1 MPTTHQDAPAKDRK
15 RVLDPIE
22 RVSEV
27 LFGLIMVMT
36 FTGSLSAATAGRTEI
51 KEMLYGA
58 VGCNLAW
65 GIVDAVMYVMGSLL
79 SRGRGLILLRAVRNA
94 PDAAHARATI
104 ADALNPYVA
113 SLLRPSVF
121 EIAREDLLKAPEPP
135 AQPSLTADDV
145 RGAVGVFLLV
155 FLSTFPVVIPFL
167 LIGEPTK
174 ALRASNA
181 VAIAMLWAGGYSLGR
196 YSGMRPWL
204 AALAMAALGAVL
216 VAITIALGG

>member
-1 MPTTHQDAPAKDRK
+1 MAARQQEVSHQSG
-15 RVLDPIE
+15 RVLDPVE

-27 LFGLIMVMT
+27 LFGLIMVLT
-36 FTGSLSAATAGRTEI
+36 FTGSLSAATAGHAEI

-65 GIVDAVMYVMGSLL
+65 GIVDAVMYVMSSLL
-79 SRGRGLILLRAVRNA
+79 NRGRGLIVLRAVRE
-94 PDAAHARATI
+94 ARDPGQARDI
-104 ADALNPYVA
+104 ISNSLNPYVA

-121 EIAREDLLKAPEPP
+121 ETVREDLVKAPEPP
-135 AQPSLTADDV
+135 AGPSLTRDDI

-167 LIGEPTK
+167 LIGDPVR
-174 ALRASNA
+174 ALRTSNA
-181 VAIAMLWAGGYSLGR
+181 VAVAMLCVGGYALGR
-196 YSGMRPWL
+196 HAGLRPWL
-204 AALAMAALGAVL
+204 VAVAMAALGALL